1 VLWKTAAAMWRDH
14 PVAGVGLKEF
24 PAYRDSFAP
33 VNVSSG
39 SDVEGPGLS
48 FQREPL
54 LSPHNMYL
62 LVLSEQGVVGALA
75 MGGLLFGLA
84 ATTVRRTIQARPRGD
99 WPDGRLPD
107 GRVVSV
113 AAVGVVIWTLINFVY
128 GDIGGQTTVL
138 MSVLLGFA
146 LWWAVQPTA
155 SSEGAVR
162 LPASADPIHARAP

>member
-1 VLWKTAAAMWRDH
+1 MLVACLLGPRSVGVDARVASITSSTSGPDQSVTDRYVLWKTAAAMWRDH

-99 WPDGRLPD
+99 WPE
-107 GRVVSV
+107 
-113 AAVGVVIWTLINFVY
+113 
-128 GDIGGQTTVL
+128 GGY
-138 MSVLLGFA
+138 
-146 LWWAVQPTA
+146 PTA
-155 SSEGAVR
+155 GW
-162 LPASADPIHARAP
+162 SA